1 MNRKIHRFL
10 ADDHKRLDD
19 LLAQAIENP
28 DKIDQELYHQFRI
41 GLLKHIKMEEKILF
55 PAATKANNNVPLPLA
70 AKLKLDHGALAA
82 LTVLPPSREVVNA
95 LTYILTQH
103 DELEEKDGGMYD
115 VCEQLT
121 EHETDEVLAK
131 LKATTEVPVNPFN
144 SSENALQ
151 AAKNALSRAGFDY
164 DVISKC

>member
-10 ADDHKRLDD
+10 AKDHKRLDE

-28 DKIDQELYHQFRI
+28 DEIDQEMYHKFRI

-55 PAATKANNNVPLPLA
+55 PTATRANNSVPLPMA

-95 LTYILTQH
+95 LTYILIQH
-103 DELEEKDGGMYD
+103 DELEEKEGGMYD
-115 VCEQLT
+115 LCERLT
-121 EHETDEVLAK
+121 ENETDEILAQ

-144 SSENALQ
+144 GSENALQ

-164 DVISKC
+164 DVISKS